1 MVLVAVRVLGECESG
16 EILQLERGEEECQTV
31 RPEDGSVQLS
41 DNSGQGRSLPTIQP
55 PSLSWP
61 INTKINNLESFFFQR
76 IRKVSNK
83 NKIFSCCHIDA
94 L

>member
-61 INTKINNLESFFFQR
+61 INININNLESVFFSKNQKSFQQKQN
-76 IRKVSNK
+76 IFLLSN
-83 NKIFSCCHIDA
+83 
-94 L
+94 